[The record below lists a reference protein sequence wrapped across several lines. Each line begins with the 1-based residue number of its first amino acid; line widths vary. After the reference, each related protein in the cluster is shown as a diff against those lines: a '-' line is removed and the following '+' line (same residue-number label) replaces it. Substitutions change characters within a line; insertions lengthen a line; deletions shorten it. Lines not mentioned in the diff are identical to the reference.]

1 MEFLHNIYFNIID
14 IFILII
20 ILTSCIVATFR
31 GFIKETFSIISWIFS
46 LFVAYNL
53 FEKFKLELVEYIS
66 QKIVVEVI
74 AFSFPFL
81 ATLLISHLIS
91 KWLSPK
97 FNFSE
102 ILFLD
107 KVFGFLFGALRGAL
121 IVVLFY
127 LGFLYLIGKE
137 RELPD
142 LVLEAYTYK
151 YLKYTTDALS
161 DYFVEQVGSG
171 DNQNK
176 KENLQ
181 ENKLKDF

>member
-1 MEFLHNIYFNIID
+1 MEFLQNIYFNIID

-31 GFIKETFSIISWIFS
+31 GFIKETFSIVSWIFS
-46 LFVAYNL
+46 LFVAYSF
-53 FEKFKLELVEYIS
+53 FEKFKLVLIEYIS
-66 QKIVVEVI
+66 QKIVVDII
-74 AFSFPFL
+74 AFSLPFL
-81 ATLLISHLIS
+81 ATLFISHLIS

-107 KVFGFLFGALRGAL
+107 KVFGSVFGALRGVL

-142 LVLEAYTYK
+142 LILEAYSYQ
-151 YLKYTTDALS
+151 YLKSTTDVLS
-161 DYFVEQVGSG
+161 DYFDEQFERS

-176 KENLQ
+176 KEDLQ
-181 ENKLKDF
+181 ENNL

>member
-1 MEFLHNIYFNIID
+1 MEFLHNIYFNIVD

-53 FEKFKLELVEYIS
+53 FEKFKSELVEYIS
-66 QKIVVEVI
+66 QRIVVDVI

-81 ATLLISHLIS
+81 ATLFISHLIS

-107 KVFGFLFGALRGAL
+107 KVFGFLFGTLRGTL
-121 IVVLFY
+121 IVILLY

-137 RELPD
+137 KKLPN
-142 LVLEAYTYK
+142 LILEAYTYE

-161 DYFVEQVGSG
+161 DFLTEQVEPMN
-171 DNQNK
+171 NQIE
-176 KENLQ
+176 KENI
-181 ENKLKDF
+181 K

>member
-1 MEFLHNIYFNIID
+1 MEIFNTIYFNIID
-14 IFILII
+14 ILILII

-46 LFVAYNL
+46 LFVAFNL
-53 FEKFKLELVEYIS
+53 FEKFKLELIDYIS
-66 QKIVVEVI
+66 QKIVVDVI

-81 ATLLISHLIS
+81 TTLFVSHLIS

-107 KVFGFLFGALRGAL
+107 KVFGFLFGTLRGTL
-121 IVVLFY
+121 IVILLY

-137 RELPD
+137 KKLPN
-142 LVLEAYTYK
+142 LILEAYTYE

-161 DYFVEQVGSG
+161 EFITEQVEPM
-171 DNQNK
+171 NNEIE
-176 KENLQ
+176 KENI
-181 ENKLKDF
+181 K

>member
-1 MEFLHNIYFNIID
+1 MEIFNNIYFNIID
-14 IFILII
+14 ILILII

-46 LFVAYNL
+46 LFVAFKL
-53 FEKFKLELVEYIS
+53 FDKFKLELIDYIS
-66 QKIVVEVI
+66 QKIVIDVI

-81 ATLLISHLIS
+81 TTLLVSHLIS

-107 KVFGFLFGALRGAL
+107 KVFGFLFGTLRGTL
-121 IVVLFY
+121 IVILLY

-137 RELPD
+137 KKLPN
-142 LVLEAYTYK
+142 LILEAYTYE

-161 DYFVEQVGSG
+161 DFFTEQVEPMN
-171 DNQNK
+171 NQIE
-176 KENLQ
+176 KENI
-181 ENKLKDF
+181 K

>member
-1 MEFLHNIYFNIID
+1 MEIFNNIYFNIID
-14 IFILII
+14 ILILII

-46 LFVAYNL
+46 LFVAFNL
-53 FEKFKLELVEYIS
+53 FEKFKLELIDYIS
-66 QKIVVEVI
+66 QKIIIDVI

-81 ATLLISHLIS
+81 TTLLISHLVS

-121 IVVLFY
+121 IVILLY

-137 RELPD
+137 KKLPD
-142 LVLEAYTYK
+142 LLLEAHTYK
-151 YLKYTTDALS
+151 YLKNTTDVLS
-161 DYFVEQVGSG
+161 NFFIKEIEPTDDQI
-171 DNQNK
+171 K
-176 KENLQ
+176 KE
-181 ENKLKDF
+181 DI

>member
-1 MEFLHNIYFNIID
+1 MEIFNNIYFNIID
-14 IFILII
+14 ILILII

-46 LFVAYNL
+46 LFVAFNL
-53 FEKFKLELVEYIS
+53 FEKFKLELVDYIS
-66 QKIVVEVI
+66 QKIVIDVI

-81 ATLLISHLIS
+81 TTLFISHLIS

-107 KVFGFLFGALRGAL
+107 KIFGFLFGILRGAL

-137 RELPD
+137 KKLPD
-142 LVLEAYTYK
+142 LILEAYTYE
-151 YLKYTTDALS
+151 YLENTTDTLS
-161 DYFVEQVGSG
+161 DFFIEQVEPI
-171 DNQNK
+171 DDQIK
-176 KENLQ
+176 KE
-181 ENKLKDF
+181 DI

>member
-1 MEFLHNIYFNIID
+1 MEIFNNIYFNIID
-14 IFILII
+14 ILILII

-31 GFIKETFSIISWIFS
+31 GFIKEIFSIISWIFS
-46 LFVAYNL
+46 LFVAFNL
-53 FEKFKLELVEYIS
+53 FEKFKLELVDYIS
-66 QKIVVEVI
+66 QKIVIDVI

-81 ATLLISHLIS
+81 TTLFISHLIS

-107 KVFGFLFGALRGAL
+107 KVFGFLFGIFRGVL

-137 RELPD
+137 KKLPD
-142 LVLEAYTYK
+142 LILEAYTYE
-151 YLKYTTDALS
+151 YLENTTDTLS
-161 DYFVEQVGSG
+161 DFFIEQVEPI
-171 DNQNK
+171 DDQIK
-176 KENLQ
+176 KE
-181 ENKLKDF
+181 DI

>member
-1 MEFLHNIYFNIID
+1 MEIFNNIYFNIID
-14 IFILII
+14 ILILII

-46 LFVAYNL
+46 LFVAFNL
-53 FEKFKLELVEYIS
+53 FEKFKLELIDYIS
-66 QKIVVEVI
+66 QKIVIDVI

-81 ATLLISHLIS
+81 TTLLVSHQIS

-107 KVFGFLFGALRGAL
+107 KVFGFLFGALRGTL
-121 IVVLFY
+121 IVILLY

-137 RELPD
+137 KKLPD
-142 LVLEAYTYK
+142 LLLEAYTYK
-151 YLKYTTDALS
+151 YLKNTTDVLS
-161 DYFVEQVGSG
+161 NFFIEEIDPTDDQI
-171 DNQNK
+171 K
-176 KENLQ
+176 KE
-181 ENKLKDF
+181 DI

>member
-1 MEFLHNIYFNIID
+1 MEIFNNIYFNIID
-14 IFILII
+14 ILILII

-46 LFVAYNL
+46 LFVAFNL
-53 FEKFKLELVEYIS
+53 FEKFKLELIDYIS
-66 QKIVVEVI
+66 QKIMIDVI

-81 ATLLISHLIS
+81 TTLFISHLIS

-107 KVFGFLFGALRGAL
+107 KVFGFLFGILRGTL
-121 IVVLFY
+121 IIILFY

-137 RELPD
+137 KKLPD
-142 LVLEAYTYK
+142 LILEAYTYE
-151 YLKYTTDALS
+151 YLKNTTDILS
-161 DYFVEQVGSG
+161 NFFIEEVQPIDDQI
-171 DNQNK
+171 K
-176 KENLQ
+176 KDEI
-181 ENKLKDF
+181 

>member
-1 MEFLHNIYFNIID
+1 MEIFNNIYFNIID
-14 IFILII
+14 ILILII

-46 LFVAYNL
+46 LFVAFNL
-53 FEKFKLELVEYIS
+53 FEKFKLELVNYIS
-66 QKIVVEVI
+66 QKIVIDVI

-81 ATLLISHLIS
+81 TTLFISHLIS

-107 KVFGFLFGALRGAL
+107 KFFGFLFGVLRGAL

-137 RELPD
+137 KKLPD
-142 LVLEAYTYK
+142 LILEAYTYE
-151 YLKYTTDALS
+151 YLKNTTDILS
-161 DYFVEQVGSG
+161 DFFIKQVETIDDQI
-171 DNQNK
+171 K
-176 KENLQ
+176 KE
-181 ENKLKDF
+181 DI